1 MSEYKYL
8 DENGLIYYHSKVK
21 ALLNNKVDKV
31 SGKGLSTN
39 DYTTTEKN
47 KLSGIATGA
56 EVNQNAFSNIAVG
69 STTIQADSKT
79 DTLTLTAGSNIT
91 LTPNATSDSIEIKAT
106 DTTYSDATTSTHG
119 LMSAEDKS
127 KLNGIAE
134 GATAN
139 VGTITGVSMNGT
151 SVATSGVAN
160 ITSLPASILNGA
172 IKNGVTA
179 TTQTAGD
186 NSTKVATTAFVK
198 TAVDNAISSI
208 TGIEFQIVTSL
219 PATGKTGVIYLMS
232 NSGTAPNI
240 YDEYIW
246 IASTSTYEKIGT
258 TDVDLSGYV
267 QATEMVKITNAEI
280 DAIVAA

>member
-21 ALLNNKVDKV
+21 TLLNNKVDKV

-69 STTIQADSKT
+69 TTTIQADNKT

-91 LTPNATSDSIEIKAT
+91 LTPNATSDTIEISAT

-119 LMSAEDKS
+119 LMSASDKS

-139 VGTITGVSMNGT
+139 IGTITGVSMNGT

-198 TAVDNAISSI
+198 TAVDNAIAGI
-208 TGIEFQIVTSL
+208 TGISFEIVQTL
-219 PATGKTGVIYLMS
+219 PQTGATGTIYLVP

-246 IASTSTYEKIGT
+246 IASTSKFEKIGT

-267 QATEMVKITNAEI
+267 QASEMVAITNAEI
-280 DAIVAA
+280 DTIVA